1 MVAVCLMWLIWQECN
16 TSIFEDIERPL
27 DLVKSLLVKILF
39 VWSCIWGLT
48 HCISICDFLQ
58 SISISF
64 WFVCIHFKY
73 SAFTIVNML
82 FIPDV
87 SYPKFFKKIVV
98 SLHQY
103 PYPYLYPSIL
113 VSIMIIQGNL
123 HKVKNHKVCNQKKKK
138 KKKIH
143 VYTIQK

>member
-1 MVAVCLMWLIWQECN
+1 M
-16 TSIFEDIERPL
+16 
-27 DLVKSLLVKILF
+27 KSLLVKILF

-64 WFVCIHFKY
+64 WFVCIRFKY
-73 SAFTIVNML
+73 SVFIIVNML

-87 SYPKFFKKIVV
+87 SYPKFFKKNVV

-103 PYPYLYPSIL
+103 PYPYPYPSIL

-123 HKVKNHKVCNQKKKK
+123 HKVKNPKVCNQKKKK
-138 KKKIH
+138 NPHLYNTEMNKLSRYLK
-143 VYTIQK
+143 VEEIQK